1 MNNLSQILQ
10 ADASFLVDKHGGSIA
25 YNSSILITG
34 ASGLIGINLL
44 SFFISSRFK
53 EKKLNIYISAPSEQG
68 LDFIKSIYPNESIYI
83 LDISLD
89 DLSPSNTNHSFDY
102 IFHLATYGQPNRF
115 TAEADKTMHL
125 NSIGVIKLFQF
136 LSPNGIFFFCSSS
149 EVYSGNINYPHKEE
163 EIGTTNTVHPR
174 ACYIEGKR
182 FGETYCYLKSQQ
194 GIKAFS
200 GRISLSYGPGFRS
213 NDKRVLNEFIFNG
226 LQKKEIRMLDDGNAV
241 RVYCYV
247 RDTIDMILGL
257 IQTDH
262 FMPINFCGREEI
274 SILSLGNLI
283 SKECSCNLVVGPKNT
298 TLIGAP
304 QIVSSCPERIINL
317 INKNNFVKMSEGI
330 KNAVK
335 WAKLITENK

>member
-10 ADASFLVDKHGGSIA
+10 DDASFLVDKHGNSIA
-25 YNSSILITG
+25 CNSNILITG

-44 SFFISSRFK
+44 SFFISAKLK
-53 EKKLNIYISAPSEQG
+53 EKKLKIFITLPSEEG
-68 LDFIKSIYPNESIYI
+68 LNFIKSVYPDENINI
-83 LDISLD
+83 LNISLD
-89 DLSPSNTNHSFDY
+89 DISITNINISFDY

-115 TAEADKTMHL
+115 TAEASKTMHL
-125 NSIGVIKLFQF
+125 NSIGIIKLFEL
-136 LSPNGIFFFCSSS
+136 LSPKGIFFFCSSS
-149 EVYSGNINYPHKEE
+149 EVYSGNENFPHKEE

-182 FGETYCYLKSQQ
+182 FGEAYCYLMSQQ
-194 GIKAFS
+194 GFKTYS
-200 GRISLSYGPGFRS
+200 GRISLSYGPGFRI

-226 LQKKEIRMLDDGNAV
+226 ILKKEIKMLDDGSAV

-262 FMPINFCGREEI
+262 FKPINFCGKEQI
-274 SILSLGNLI
+274 SILNLGKLVSN
-283 SKECSCNLVVGPKNT
+283 ECSCNLVAGPKNS

-304 QIVSSCPERIINL
+304 QVVSSSPELITNL
-317 INKNNFVKMSEGI
+317 INKNNFVSMPEGI
-330 KNAVK
+330 KNAVR
-335 WAKLITENK
+335 WAKLITEYK

>member
-10 ADASFLVDKHGGSIA
+10 DDASLLVEKHGTSIA
-25 YNSSILITG
+25 YNSNILITG

-44 SFFISSRFK
+44 SFFISSRLK
-53 EKKLNIYISAPSEQG
+53 EKKLKIYITFQSEEG
-68 LDFIKSIYPNESIYI
+68 LNFIKSIYPNENINI
-83 LDISLD
+83 LNIKLD
-89 DLSPSNTNHSFDY
+89 DLSTTDINISFDY

-115 TAEADKTMHL
+115 TADAPKTMHL
-125 NSIGVIKLFQF
+125 NSIAIIKLFDF

-149 EVYSGNINYPHKEE
+149 EVYSGNVNFPHKEE

-182 FGETYCYLKSQQ
+182 FGEAYCYLKSQQ
-194 GIKAFS
+194 GFKTYS

-226 LQKKEIRMLDDGNAV
+226 ILKKEIKMLDDGSAV

-257 IQTDH
+257 IQTEH
-262 FMPINFCGREEI
+262 FKPINFCGTEET
-274 SILSLGNLI
+274 SILNLGKLVSN
-283 SKECSCNLVVGPKNT
+283 ECYCNLVAGPKNT
-298 TLIGAP
+298 SLLGSP
-304 QIVSSCPERIINL
+304 QVVSSCPEMITSL
-317 INKNNFVKMSEGI
+317 INKNNFVQMSEGI

-335 WAKLITENK
+335 WAKLITENN